1 LILSEFGLGL
11 SLSGIGILVTFS
23 ALGILILLIMLL
35 KWVFPFRK
43 ADQAGAGSGKDLDI
57 RESLK
62 EQAAAVAV
70 AALLDQH
77 KGARKSSLGALL
89 EEPVD
94 NWWKRGVDRV
104 QGKERK

>member
-1 LILSEFGLGL
+1 LSEFGLGL

-23 ALGILILLIMLL
+23 ALGILILLILLL
-35 KWVFPFRK
+35 KWIFPVRK
-43 ADQAGAGSGKDLDI
+43 ADQEGAGTSKDIDV
-57 RESLK
+57 RETLK

-70 AALLDQH
+70 AALLDQQ
-77 KGARKSSLGALL
+77 KGIRKSNLGALL
-89 EEPVD
+89 EEPIN

>member
-1 LILSEFGLGL
+1 MSDFGLGL

-23 ALGILILLIMLL
+23 ALGILILLILLL
-35 KWVFPFRK
+35 KLIFPFRK
-43 ADQAGAGSGKDLDI
+43 ADQAGAGSSKDRDV
-57 RESLK
+57 RETLK

-70 AALLDQH
+70 AALLDQQ

-89 EEPVD
+89 EEPMD

-104 QGKERK
+104 KGKERK